1 MALFT
6 TIIGY
11 WLQTVIRCLS
21 GGLRNLRSA
30 EKDIFS
36 TQCLLSR
43 MYLLAVRTI
52 PSTLSLNKRKKSS
65 FHIHL
70 CNKICWKRAQ
80 HSKMG
85 CFSLLIWLMKPQIA
99 IMLYEWKCD
108 TCSAAFLQ
116 SIFFTF
122 HQNLKV
128 HLSSLHN
135 ATVENQCSS
144 G

>member
-52 PSTLSLNKRKKSS
+52 PSTLSLNKKK
-65 FHIHL
+65 
-70 CNKICWKRAQ
+70 
-80 HSKMG
+80 
-85 CFSLLIWLMKPQIA
+85 
-99 IMLYEWKCD
+99 
-108 TCSAAFLQ
+108 
-116 SIFFTF
+116 
-122 HQNLKV
+122 KV
-128 HLSSLHN
+128 HFISTCATKYAERGPNTAKWAVSL
-135 ATVENQCSS
+135 C
-144 G
+144 